1 MILRFLQVGPLA
13 SNCYIVGD
21 NCSKKGVVIDPGA
34 QPQLIYNKIKQDN
47 LKVELIILTH
57 GHSDHIGAV
66 NELQE
71 LTGAEVAIHE
81 KDYPL
86 LLSPHENLSK
96 YMGQEITISSVDFKL
111 KDGQKLKVGELEL
124 DIVHTPGHTPG
135 SISIKIKNIIFTGDT
150 LFTGSVGRT
159 DFPGGSFQEL
169 IASIKNKLLI
179 LDDDT
184 EIYPGHG
191 PKSTIGIERKTNPFI
206 NN

>member
-1 MILRFLQVGPLA
+1 MILRFLQVGPLP

-135 SISIKIKNIIFTGDT
+135 SISIKIKNTIFTGDT